1 MCVCVC
7 VCAGFPSLNGV
18 LSTAKTV
25 VFVPISF
32 SLAYIIRGEHMHA
45 IFIETRYIIM
55 VHVLEMLN
63 NITVMLIV
71 TTLVHVHVVIGTTDA
86 ASHDSSYV
94 A

>member
-1 MCVCVC
+1 
-7 VCAGFPSLNGV
+7 
-18 LSTAKTV
+18 
-25 VFVPISF
+25 
-32 SLAYIIRGEHMHA
+32 
-45 IFIETRYIIM
+45 M